1 MHSSLH
7 VEDMDLRGNSSAHL
21 SLQQVGRT
29 LQQCFAVPQSLRL
42 RTPSRLTLSKPIMIL
57 LQKVCLEESTW
68 NYDSEF
74 IFEGTWIWK
83 APKKSKTVILMSSQS
98 ILIILRY
105 TK

>member
-1 MHSSLH
+1 MLCCSAKFAPQNAKSLDIGG
-7 VEDMDLRGNSSAHL
+7 VAHAKIEKKKK
-21 SLQQVGRT
+21 SM
-29 LQQCFAVPQSLRL
+29 
-42 RTPSRLTLSKPIMIL
+42 LTLSKPIMIL